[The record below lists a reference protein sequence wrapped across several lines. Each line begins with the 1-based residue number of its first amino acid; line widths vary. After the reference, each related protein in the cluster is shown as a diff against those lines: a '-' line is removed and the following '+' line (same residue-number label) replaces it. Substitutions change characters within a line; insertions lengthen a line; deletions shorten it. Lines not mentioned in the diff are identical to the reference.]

1 MWIILSLY
9 FIERNLSYIEIGIV
23 FLLASTILSPLQR
36 RSGKITDFRGRKP
49 FALLVQASAAM
60 VYLSMFLIVKYNLQI
75 YYMFFALIV
84 MSYLGNFQWSIT
96 NSIVTDSYDEKERTA
111 AFSTFR
117 VTSNAGIGVG
127 LIFAGIFYSLSAADF
142 FLVPVVASS
151 VECLITALFLKET
164 MSRNEIPMVKAN
176 EKSLSIFGNLGQYRT
191 IILMSI
197 LFSVSGT
204 IANQYETPA
213 TPIYF
218 GTQWQIPIYF
228 ISALFAINTA
238 VVVFFQMVITR
249 VFSRYREHFSYAVGI
264 FLYGIGYFIFA
275 YTGYLYALA
284 TAIVILTVGESIISP
299 IASTVIS
306 KVAPPGQVGEYFGI
320 NSFFSGIFRSA
331 SSIVGLGLLQI
342 FYFRETDAY
351 YTLFVLIMMVAV
363 VSYFYLGNLLRSQKS
378 NAVASQPA

>member
-1 MWIILSLY
+1 M
-9 FIERNLSYIEIGIV
+9 
-23 FLLASTILSPLQR
+23 FLLASTVLSPLQR
-36 RSGKITDFRGRKP
+36 RSGRLTDLRGRKP
-49 FALLVQASAAM
+49 FAVLVQASASLIY
-60 VYLSMFLIVKYNLQI
+60 VCMFFVVSYNLSI
-75 YYMFFALIV
+75 YFMFIALIV
-84 MSYLGNFQWSIT
+84 IMYLGNFQWSII

-127 LIFAGIFYSLSAADF
+127 LIFAGIFYSFSASEF
-142 FLVPVVASS
+142 FLVPVIATAL
-151 VECLITALFLKET
+151 ECLITSIFLRET
-164 MSRNEIPMVKAN
+164 MNRNEIPAGKEN
-176 EKSLSIFGNLGQYRT
+176 EKPLSIFANLGHYRT

-218 GTQWQIPIYF
+218 VTQWQIPVYF

-238 VVVFFQMVITR
+238 VVVFFQMLITR
-249 VFSRYREHFSYAVGI
+249 FFSKYREHLAYSIGI

-275 YTGYLYALA
+275 YTGYLYAMA

-299 IASTVIS
+299 ISSTVIS

-320 NSFFSGIFRSA
+320 NSFFGGIFRSA
-331 SSIVGLGLLQI
+331 SAIVGLGLLQI
-342 FYFRETDAY
+342 FYFKETDAY
-351 YTLFVLIMMVAV
+351 YTLFVLIMIVAV
-363 VSYFYLGNLLRSQKS
+363 VSYIYLGNLLRSQNKIPS
-378 NAVASQPA
+378 ASQPV